1 MTTVGFVALGK
12 LGLPVAVA
20 MAERGHTVIGTDIN
34 QEALERYRKGI
45 SNLYEPN
52 MDERL
57 QKQLNDGRLLL
68 TADLKTVVKES
79 EIIFIAVQTPHPPE
93 LDGSIRFNHVRK
105 DFDYMFLQ
113 KSCNDIAE
121 IINDCDNY
129 KVVVIISTVLPGT
142 TRDRIYP
149 EMQNHCSKKIGHGW
163 DLIYSPSF
171 IAMGQTIS
179 DFVEPEFTLVGER
192 IRKSVAGD
200 MVEKFYKSIHDSPI
214 MRMTW
219 AEAEGVKC
227 WYNLYIGQKIMF
239 ANTVMHLCHNLGA
252 NCDMVTDALVKATD
266 RLISPKYLKG
276 GNVDAGGCLKPG
288 ELVYTS
294 TGLKPISDISINDC
308 VVGHDGKYHKVTKTY
323 VRPYNGLLYKIYPEG
338 FSGFP
343 IIATPSHPV
352 WVAKRKCNGGK
363 YRFINQPNR
372 KPKRLGFMKG
382 HEPPSFTE
390 ISQIEHGDVIAFP
403 HFDEYHNVERIIKLN
418 VNEKDGRRRANIL
431 PSTFELNHEILY
443 LFGLYIAE
451 GSTWKREI
459 HFAFHE
465 KEAHYEKIIN
475 DIVQKNFKV
484 KAKIKR
490 KKGHG
495 IVINLTC
502 APLADYLRNSF
513 GRHSYEKS
521 IPWDWI
527 HLDNESLKYLL
538 KGIWDGDGGYYKK
551 EHYLQVASKPLVDFI
566 KLALLKLKIPYR
578 TKIYKERTGSD
589 GTKHRKSYWIAIRE
603 NLFSIEPVE
612 KKKTIWFEGDTMF
625 CHVRKIETED
635 YRGPVHNLEVEG
647 ASSYMLQGGIVH
659 NCHPRDNLAMSYI
672 SDELGLGYN
681 VFDFMMTV
689 REKHVEWFADEVQ
702 KAMQSSDQQVV
713 ICGRTYKPFTNLTY
727 GSASLLL
734 YNILLERGIEAVFYD
749 PETDPILPDK
759 RPSVYFIGTN
769 WPQFRTFDYC
779 SNSTVID
786 PWGMI
791 TDVPEDVKL
800 VSLGRK

>member
-1 MTTVGFVALGK
+1 MSTVGFVALGK

-20 MAERGHTVIGTDIN
+20 MAERGHTVIGTDVN
-34 QEALERYRKGI
+34 QEMLDRYRKGV

-57 QKQLNDGRLLL
+57 QKQLTDGRLLL
-68 TADLKTVVKES
+68 TSDLKTVVKES

-121 IINDCDNY
+121 MINDCENY

-149 EMQNHCSKKIGHGW
+149 EMQTHCSKKIGHGW

-276 GNVDAGGCLKPG
+276 GNVDAGGC
-288 ELVYTS
+288 
-294 TGLKPISDISINDC
+294 
-308 VVGHDGKYHKVTKTY
+308 
-323 VRPYNGLLYKIYPEG
+323 
-338 FSGFP
+338 
-343 IIATPSHPV
+343 
-352 WVAKRKCNGGK
+352 
-363 YRFINQPNR
+363 
-372 KPKRLGFMKG
+372 
-382 HEPPSFTE
+382 
-390 ISQIEHGDVIAFP
+390 
-403 HFDEYHNVERIIKLN
+403 
-418 VNEKDGRRRANIL
+418 
-431 PSTFELNHEILY
+431 
-443 LFGLYIAE
+443 
-451 GSTWKREI
+451 
-459 HFAFHE
+459 
-465 KEAHYEKIIN
+465 
-475 DIVQKNFKV
+475 
-484 KAKIKR
+484 
-490 KKGHG
+490 
-495 IVINLTC
+495 
-502 APLADYLRNSF
+502 
-513 GRHSYEKS
+513 
-521 IPWDWI
+521 
-527 HLDNESLKYLL
+527 
-538 KGIWDGDGGYYKK
+538 
-551 EHYLQVASKPLVDFI
+551 
-566 KLALLKLKIPYR
+566 
-578 TKIYKERTGSD
+578 
-589 GTKHRKSYWIAIRE
+589 
-603 NLFSIEPVE
+603 
-612 KKKTIWFEGDTMF
+612 
-625 CHVRKIETED
+625 
-635 YRGPVHNLEVEG
+635 
-647 ASSYMLQGGIVH
+647 
-659 NCHPRDNLAMSYI
+659 HPRDNLAMSYI

-689 REKHVEWFADEVQ
+689 REKHVEWFADEIQ

-713 ICGRTYKPFTNLTY
+713 IMGRTYKPFTNLTY

-734 YNILLERGIEAVFYD
+734 YNILLERGIEPVFYD

-779 SNSTVID
+779 SNSTIID

-791 TDVPEDVKL
+791 TDKADDVTL
-800 VSLGRK
+800 VSLGRKER